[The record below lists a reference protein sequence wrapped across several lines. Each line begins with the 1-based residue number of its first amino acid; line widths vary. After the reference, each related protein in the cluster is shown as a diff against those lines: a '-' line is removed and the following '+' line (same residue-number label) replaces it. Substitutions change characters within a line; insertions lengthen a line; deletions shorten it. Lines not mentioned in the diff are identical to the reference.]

1 MNLILGGFGKVR
13 LGAGKP
19 GLFQVQHANPG
30 AGCGCNLGDE
40 DLTIHTAAPVE
51 GGLVQGPPCCE
62 AGGGVIARHG
72 FPPLTPPES
81 TGIARHPRL
90 QGLRR
95 GLLKEKALHVLCIN
109 PGLTGPCIIPESP
122 AGPLWWEGGDQGL
135 IRAGGVWHLLQ
146 LQFPAPHVWDLCAEC
161 HQHHGSVQPWP
172 RGPGTWC
179 METGRKG
186 ALRDDGFPLG
196 VSNGGDQ

>member
-122 AGPLWWEGGDQGL
+122 AGPLWWEGADQGL
-135 IRAGGVWHLLQ
+135 IRAGGCLAP
-146 LQFPAPHVWDLCAEC
+146 PAAPVPSTPCLGPLCRVSPTPRQCPAMATRARDVV
-161 HQHHGSVQPWP
+161 HGDGQE
-172 RGPGTWC
+172 RGTAG
-179 METGRKG
+179 
-186 ALRDDGFPLG
+186 
-196 VSNGGDQ
+196 